1 MTSSKHRQ
9 PRASPAAPV
18 QVMREALVKEARA
31 ARRLEALERAKSGF
45 ITTVGHE
52 LRTPLAAM
60 LGYTELLREG
70 DAGPLNTEQQALLA
84 CVERNGA
91 RLGGLIDDLIKVARV
106 QSEAF
111 ALPMN
116 RVDVNS
122 VVRRAIEACRS
133 TLTARA
139 IDLDLR
145 IDATDPLTAGSS
157 KELEEVVSQL
167 LSNAAKFTP
176 AGGRVTVTTH
186 HSEAACSI
194 AVSDTGPG
202 ISVPEQEELF
212 DYFFR
217 TSASSHR
224 AASGVGVG
232 LSLAKA
238 IVREC
243 GGDITVTS
251 DRGQG
256 ATFIVR
262 LPLWDGAD
270 DVCPD
275 DDALGEAS

>member
-1 MTSSKHRQ
+1 
-9 PRASPAAPV
+9 
-18 QVMREALVKEARA
+18 VKEGRA
-31 ARRLEALERAKSGF
+31 ARRLEALERARSGF

-91 RLGGLIDDLIKVARV
+91 RLSGLIDDLVKVARV

-111 ALPMN
+111 ALPMDK
-116 RVDVNS
+116 VELNS
-122 VVRRAIEACRS
+122 VVRRAVEVANCAR
-133 TLTARA
+133 TARS

-145 IDATDPLTAGSS
+145 LDATGPLTAGSS

-167 LSNAAKFTP
+167 LSNALTFTP
-176 AGGRVTVTTH
+176 AGGRVIVTTH
-186 HSEAACSI
+186 HSESSCSI

-202 ISVPEQEELF
+202 ISASEQEELF

-217 TSASSHR
+217 ASPPSHR
-224 AASGVGVG
+224 PTPGVGVG

-262 LPLWDGAD
+262 LPLWTGAD
-270 DVCPD
+270 DQ
-275 DDALGEAS
+275 ALVGAEAS

>member
-1 MTSSKHRQ
+1 
-9 PRASPAAPV
+9 
-18 QVMREALVKEARA
+18 MRDALVKEARA
-31 ARRLEALERAKSGF
+31 ARRLEALERARSGF

-52 LRTPLAAM
+52 LRTPLSAM
-60 LGYTELLREG
+60 LGYTELLRDG
-70 DAGPLNTEQQALLA
+70 DAGPLTTEQQSLLA

-91 RLGGLIDDLIKVARV
+91 RLSGLIDDLIKVARV

-111 ALPMN
+111 ALPMDK
-116 RVDVNS
+116 VDVNG
-122 VVRRAIEACRS
+122 VVRRAVEACGPA
-133 TLTARA
+133 LAARE
-139 IDLDLR
+139 IDLRLR
-145 IDATDPLTAGSS
+145 IDATEPLTAGSA

-167 LSNAAKFTP
+167 LSNAVKFTP
-176 AGGRVTVTTH
+176 AGGRVIVTTH
-186 HSEAACSI
+186 HSESACSI

-202 ISVPEQEELF
+202 ISVSEQEELF

-217 TSASSHR
+217 ASSPSHR
-224 AASGVGVG
+224 AAPGVGVG

-262 LPLWDGAD
+262 LPLWSGAD
-270 DVCPD
+270 EGCPD
-275 DDALGEAS
+275 ADAMAEAAAS

>member
-1 MTSSKHRQ
+1 
-9 PRASPAAPV
+9 
-18 QVMREALVKEARA
+18 MREALVKEARA

-45 ITTVGHE
+45 ISTVGHE

-60 LGYTELLREG
+60 LGYTELLRDG

-91 RLGGLIDDLIKVARV
+91 RLGGLIDDLVKVARV

-116 RVDVNS
+116 RVDVND
-122 VVRRAIEACRS
+122 VVRRAIEACGPIV
-133 TLTARA
+133 TARD
-139 IDLDLR
+139 IELDLR
-145 IDATDPLTAGSS
+145 IDATNPLTAGSS

-167 LSNAAKFTP
+167 LSNAVKFTP
-176 AGGRVTVTTH
+176 TGGRVIVTTH
-186 HSEAACSI
+186 HSDSACSI

-202 ISVPEQEELF
+202 ISVSEQEELF

-217 TSASSHR
+217 ASASSHR
-224 AASGVGVG
+224 AAPGVGVG

-262 LPLWDGAD
+262 LPLWTGAD
-270 DVCPD
+270 EVCPD

>member
-1 MTSSKHRQ
+1 MTS
-9 PRASPAAPV
+9 PRHLETPAHPATPV
-18 QVMREALVKEARA
+18 RAMRDALVKEAQA

-45 ITTVGHE
+45 VTTVGHE

-60 LGYTELLREG
+60 LGYTELLRDG

-91 RLGGLIDDLIKVARV
+91 RLSGLIDDLIKVARV

-111 ALPMN
+111 ALPMD
-116 RVDVNS
+116 RVHVNG
-122 VVRRAIEACRS
+122 VVRRAVEACGS
-133 TLTARA
+133 ALTA

-145 IDATDPLTAGSS
+145 IDATDPVTTGSS

-167 LSNAAKFTP
+167 LSNAVKFTP
-176 AGGRVTVTTH
+176 PGGRVVVTTH
-186 HSEAACSI
+186 HTDTACTI

-202 ISVPEQEELF
+202 ISVSEQEEMF

-217 TSASSHR
+217 ASSPSHR
-224 AASGVGVG
+224 AAPGVGVG

-251 DRGQG
+251 GRGHG
-256 ATFIVR
+256 ATFIIR
-262 LPLWDGAD
+262 LPLWDGA
-270 DVCPD
+270 
-275 DDALGEAS
+275 GEAGRDGEAMAAAEAS